1 MPGSVP
7 VRVTMRARVCVCV
20 CVCACQ
26 VCAVPGVRLSGCVCV
41 RVGLSG
47 FGPLKVCV
55 CGFPAHV
62 SESAA
67 GRTMSV
73 AGISLAF
80 LDSPAQFSTLS
91 TMTWVIERSN
101 FLAIMIGVSLS

>member
-1 MPGSVP
+1 
-7 VRVTMRARVCVCV
+7 
-20 CVCACQ
+20 
-26 VCAVPGVRLSGCVCV
+26 
-41 RVGLSG
+41 
-47 FGPLKVCV
+47 
-55 CGFPAHV
+55 
-62 SESAA
+62 
-67 GRTMSV
+67 MSV